1 MSILEDMHI
10 FVEVANARSFT
21 RAAAAL
27 DMPVSTLSKRVRRL
41 EESVGVRLFSRSTR
55 VVELTELGV
64 SYLEN
69 CKRIVAEAL
78 SAHEE
83 LSSNAASPTGVLRV
97 ALPIDFSTAFLDL
110 PIARFA
116 SRYPKIHLHLDL
128 TSRPVDLVA
137 ESLDVVVRIGRPAD
151 SGLIA
156 HHLADLTRYFYAN
169 PQVASKLSEL
179 SSPEELDPID
189 CIGLS
194 GQTAERWETSNGIRS
209 TTITPTGSI
218 STNNVGLLRRLV
230 SRGMAVSAF
239 AEAMVRPELDSG
251 ALVQIFP
258 EWHVQA
264 EPVYAFTQSRLVPA
278 KVRLFVATLADALR
292 EEVC

>member
-21 RAAAAL
+21 QAAATL
-27 DMPVSTLSKRVRRL
+27 DMPVSTLSRRIKRL

-55 VVELTELGV
+55 VVELTELGA

-69 CKRIVAEAL
+69 CRRIVTEAL

-83 LSSNAASPTGVLRV
+83 LASGVASPTGLLRV

-116 SRYPKIHLHLDL
+116 RRYPKVHLHLDL
-128 TSRPVDLVA
+128 TSRPVDPVA
-137 ESLDVVVRIGRPAD
+137 ESLDVVIRIGRPAN

-156 HHLADLTRYFYAN
+156 HHLADLTRHFYAS
-169 PQVASKLSEL
+169 PQVASRLCNMT
-179 SSPEELDPID
+179 SPEELDPGD

-194 GQTAERWETSNGIRS
+194 GQTVERWETSNGTRS
-209 TTITPTGSI
+209 MTINPAGPI

-230 SRGMAVSAF
+230 SRGTAISVF

-251 ALVQIFP
+251 TLVQIFP

-278 KVRLFVATLADALR
+278 KVRLFVATLADALK
-292 EEVC
+292 EM